1 MKIKQIS
8 EFEQERERL
17 QRSVFNSVSHDLKTP
32 LASIIGSLE
41 IHERTR
47 DRLTSDNKD
56 ALIKTALQEA
66 HRLNSYITNLL
77 DMAKLENDAVKGK
90 PVLSIK
96 KFPLHYALYGLFLL
110 SLLFHLTYTQ
120 GAYFYASL
128 LLTAIALGLVV
139 ACIGVHQSARRTAV
153 ASSTKQALMLQQR
166 EEDHLSTAKELKF
179 TTTAKQ
185 QFTERARDTA
195 EAATL
200 TAEAAT
206 LVAETANKAKSDFLA
221 NMSHEIRTPMN
232 AVIGL
237 THILLTTK
245 LDEKQKQCVSVLQTS
260 SESLLRLINDLLDID
275 KMESHDIDLENAPFS
290 MTALLDQVV
299 SVMSVRA
306 KQKDINLVV
315 HYESG
320 LYKTY
325 IGDSGRIR
333 QILLNLVGN
342 AVKFTE
348 RGGSV
353 SIFFANSGKGNGKKQ
368 MTVTVTDTG
377 IGIPEEKIGLIFGKF
392 VQADSSIT
400 RKYGGTGL
408 GLAISQALANRM
420 DGAIT
425 VTSVVGQGSSFVL
438 HLSLP
443 VEATES
449 DSEKHYQENII
460 YLDMQANARIKP
472 ILLVEDYEPNVLVAT
487 MNFKN
492 FGYRYEVAHNGQE
505 AIERF
510 APGKYSIILMD
521 VEMPVMDGYETT
533 RHIRGFEKAK
543 NATPGPIIAMTAH
556 AMKGDREKC
565 IAAGMDDYIA
575 KPFNPYQLQ
584 TILVKHLG
592 ENNSPKA
599 AA

>member
-1 MKIKQIS
+1 MKTKQNS

-17 QRSVFNSVSHDLKTP
+17 QYRVFDSVSHDLKTP

-41 IHERTR
+41 IYERTQ
-47 DRLTSDNKD
+47 DRLTSENKD

-66 HRLNSYITNLL
+66 HRLNSYITNIL
-77 DMAKLENDAVKGK
+77 DMAKLGNDTAKSK
-90 PVLSIK
+90 PTLSIK
-96 KFPLHYALYGLFLL
+96 KFPLHYALYGLLIL
-110 SLLFHLTYTQ
+110 SLLFHLTYTH

-128 LLTAIALGLVV
+128 LLTAIALGLVTV
-139 ACIGVHQSARRTAV
+139 CIGVHQATRKTA
-153 ASSTKQALMLQQR
+153 AAFSTKHELMMQKR
-166 EEDHLSTAKELKF
+166 EEDHLTTAEELKF
-179 TTTAKQ
+179 TSDAKQ
-185 QFTERARDTA
+185 EFTEKAKDTA

-206 LVAETANKAKSDFLA
+206 LVAEKANKAKSDFLA

-245 LDEKQKQCVSVLQTS
+245 LDEKQKQCVDVLQTS
-260 SESLLRLINDLLDID
+260 SESLMRLINDLLDID
-275 KMESHDIDLENAPFS
+275 RMESQDIDLENAPFS
-290 MTALLDQVV
+290 MTSLLDQVV

-306 KQKDINLVV
+306 KQKGVNLVV

-348 RGGSV
+348 ANGSV
-353 SIFFANSGKGNGKKQ
+353 SVFFANGGKGNGKKQ
-368 MTVTVTDTG
+368 VTVTVTDTG
-377 IGIPEEKIGLIFGKF
+377 IGIPEDKIGLIFGKF

-408 GLAISQALANRM
+408 GLAISQALAKRM
-420 DGAIT
+420 DGNIT
-425 VTSVVGQGSSFVL
+425 VTSVAGQGSSFVL

-443 VEATES
+443 VEASES

-460 YLDMQANARIKP
+460 YLDMQANAKTQP

-487 MNFKN
+487 MIFKN

-510 APGKYSIILMD
+510 SPGKYSIVLMD

-543 NATPGPIIAMTAH
+543 NSVPAAIIAMTAH

-575 KPFNPYQLQ
+575 KPFNPHQLQ
-584 TILVKHLG
+584 AILVKHLKQNG
-592 ENNSPKA
+592 GKKVA
-599 AA
+599 